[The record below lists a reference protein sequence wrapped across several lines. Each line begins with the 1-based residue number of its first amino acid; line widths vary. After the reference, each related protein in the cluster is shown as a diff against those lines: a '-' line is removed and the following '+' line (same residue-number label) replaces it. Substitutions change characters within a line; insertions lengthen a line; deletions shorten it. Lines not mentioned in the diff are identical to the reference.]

1 MSKSTKQTSTGTMKD
16 TTQTS
21 MPEIYTTMAN
31 KAIKDLNLV
40 KAQFIVILPDGT
52 TFDSGSDLIVLAGP
66 KKAIVKKPRQER
78 KMPHGAYSEAYKTA
92 IEAMKVGDVEVFTPT
107 TDMVAHGVTIKD
119 LQGSISTI
127 AHGLWGNDAHKTHQ
141 NKKLNC
147 VELMRTA

>member
-1 MSKSTKQTSTGTMKD
+1 
-16 TTQTS
+16 

-66 KKAIVKKPRQER
+66 KKAKKPQQQR
-78 KMPHGAYSEAYKTA
+78 KMPHGSYSEAYKPR
-92 IEAMKVGDVEVFTPT
+92 IEAMQVGDVECFGPSP
-107 TDMVAHGVTIKD
+107 DMVAKGVTITD
-119 LQGSISTI
+119 IQGAISSI
-127 AHGLWGNDAHKTHQ
+127 AHGVWGNDAHKTHM
-141 NKKLNC
+141 NKTNNC